1 MKIAELKPVGQ
12 PRQGRLVRFS
22 LYFVIGLILIVLPIF
37 LPMYLQGL
45 MTKILVFAIF
55 AISLDLIWGYTGLS
69 SMGHAAFFGIAG
81 YATAILIR
89 HYGAVTFLE
98 TAPLS
103 ILITTVFAAVFG
115 IISLR
120 VSGLYFLMVTLALG
134 QALFSIAW
142 EWYHVTGGAFGLT
155 IPPLK
160 LGIPGVTSTSIS
172 IYYFVFI
179 LFIICYFLLRLI
191 VKSPFGHVL
200 QGIRENEPRMRA
212 LGYNTW
218 LYKYIAFIIAGFFA
232 GISGILFVHWNML
245 ISPYQLG
252 MIQSTY
258 AVLCVILGGPGTL
271 IGPVIGAAVVIG
283 LEYGASIYNPERW
296 PLFLGIIFVISV
308 MFLRGGVYPRLNNLW
323 KKVVEKYSYGSIKS

>member
-1 MKIAELKPVGQ
+1 MKIAELKPAGQ
-12 PRQGRLVRFS
+12 PWQGQLIRFAV
-22 LYFVIGLILIVLPIF
+22 YVVIGLILIVLPIF
-37 LPMYLQGL
+37 LPMYLQSL
-45 MTKILVFAIF
+45 MTKILAFAIF

-69 SMGHAAFFGIAG
+69 SVGHAAFSGVAG
-81 YATAILIR
+81 YTTAILIR

-98 TAPLS
+98 TAPWS
-103 ILITTVFAAVFG
+103 ILAATVFAAVFG

-160 LGIPGVTSTSIS
+160 LGIHGFTTTAIS
-172 IYYFVFI
+172 LYYFVFI
-179 LFIICYFLLRLI
+179 LFIVCYFLLYRI
-191 VKSPFGHVL
+191 INSPFGLVL
-200 QGIRENEPRMRA
+200 QGIRDNEPRMRA

-232 GISGILFVHWNML
+232 GISGVLFVHWNML

-258 AVLCVILGGPGTL
+258 AVLCVILGGAGTL
-271 IGPVIGAAVVIG
+271 IGPVIGAAVVVG
-283 LEYGASIYNPERW
+283 LEYGASLYNPERW

-308 MFLRGGVYPRLNNLW
+308 VFLRGGVYPRLNKLW
-323 KKVVEKYSYGSIKS
+323 QKVGKGYGYGSTKD

>member
-232 GISGILFVHWNML
+232 GIIPHTYQMRGSKHQML
-245 ISPYQLG
+245 SLSS
-252 MIQSTY
+252 QS
-258 AVLCVILGGPGTL
+258 
-271 IGPVIGAAVVIG
+271 
-283 LEYGASIYNPERW
+283 
-296 PLFLGIIFVISV
+296 
-308 MFLRGGVYPRLNNLW
+308 
-323 KKVVEKYSYGSIKS
+323 